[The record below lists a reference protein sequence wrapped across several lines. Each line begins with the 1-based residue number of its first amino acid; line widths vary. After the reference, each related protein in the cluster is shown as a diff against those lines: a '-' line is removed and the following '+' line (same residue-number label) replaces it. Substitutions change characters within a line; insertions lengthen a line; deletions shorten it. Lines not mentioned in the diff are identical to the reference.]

1 MPSVSTAAPPTICKP
16 SGFATSNPMK
26 RLLFAAA
33 LIGLAGPAS
42 AQSFDSSFGD
52 LSQDSPTGI
61 ADVQALASGG
71 ALAASPTQDSPFFGN
86 PAHLAHSPMFGF
98 TLVGASAGAG
108 GNFRETYSFY
118 RDELGPAI
126 EDGLEEI
133 RENDPERLDSLYSSA
148 FRVGRS
154 QKTADIALL
163 APSLRVRTGPVA
175 IGVGAFGRAVSR
187 ARIVDAGAGLPAI
200 DAYAQGDVLVPAVV
214 AVRVPGAPFDLSLGA
229 SATYLQRR
237 ITAKSE
243 VLDAID
249 PDNEKVHLLKGQTIR
264 LAAGAY
270 VRNVLVPGV
279 DLGVSVT
286 DVGGNVELERER
298 SVTIEGSGD
307 MTPDDDAEI
316 AALITRFEERG
327 AQPVV
332 RVGAAYSVP
341 LPPMSGLFVKDVR
354 FAADY
359 TTASTSSFDQSFQA
373 GIRAGATATFLSFL
387 NLRAGVSQ
395 GMPSA
400 GAGLHTKV
408 AQLDVATYGVED
420 GRLLGQAP
428 RRAYALQL
436 RFGLF

>member
-1 MPSVSTAAPPTICKP
+1 
-16 SGFATSNPMK
+16 MK
-26 RLLFAAA
+26 RLLLAAA
-33 LIGLAGPAS
+33 LAVPLAVAPVA

-71 ALAASPTQDSPFFGN
+71 AFAASPTQDSPFFGN

-108 GNFRETYSFY
+108 GNFRETYDFY

-126 EDGLEEI
+126 EDGLDVI
-133 RENDPERLDSLYSSA
+133 RDNDPERLDSLYSA
-148 FRVGRS
+148 ALRVGRS
-154 QKTADIALL
+154 QKTADMALL
-163 APSLRVRTGPVA
+163 APSLRLRTGPVA
-175 IGVGAFGRAVSR
+175 LGIGAFGHAVSR
-187 ARIVDAGAGLPAI
+187 ARILDAGAGLPAI
-200 DAYAQGDVLVPAVV
+200 DAYAQGDLLIPAVV
-214 AVRVPGAPFDLSLGA
+214 AARIPGAPFGLSIGA

-249 PDNEKVHLLKGQTIR
+249 PDNEKVHLLKGQTVR
-264 LAAGAY
+264 FAAGAY
-270 VRNVLVPGV
+270 ARNVLVPGI

-307 MTPDDDAEI
+307 MTPDDDEEI
-316 AALITRFEERG
+316 ASLITRFEERG
-327 AQPVV
+327 AQPVI

-341 LPPMSGLFVKDVR
+341 LPPMSGLLIKDVR

-359 TTASTSSFDQSFQA
+359 TTASTASFDQSFQA
-373 GIRAGATATFLSFL
+373 GLRAGATATFASFL

>member
-1 MPSVSTAAPPTICKP
+1 
-16 SGFATSNPMK
+16 MK
-26 RLLFAAA
+26 RLLTAAVLLA
-33 LIGLAGPAS
+33 LASPAS
-42 AQSFDSSFGD
+42 AQSFESSFGD

-61 ADVQALASGG
+61 TDVQALASGG

-108 GNFRETYSFY
+108 GNFRETYDFI
-118 RDELGPAI
+118 RNELEPAFDQGI
-126 EDGLEEI
+126 EDI

-148 FRVGRS
+148 LRVGRS
-154 QKTADIALL
+154 QKTADIAVL
-163 APSLRVRTGPVA
+163 APSLRIRTGPVA
-175 IGVGAFGRAVSR
+175 VGVGAFGRAVSR
-187 ARIVDAGAGLPAI
+187 ARILDAGAGLPAV
-200 DAYAQGDVLVPAVV
+200 DAYAQGDVLIPAVV
-214 AVRVPGAPFDLSLGA
+214 AARIPGAPFDLSIGA

-249 PDNEKVHLLKGQTIR
+249 PDNEKVHLLKGQTVR

-270 VRNVLVPGV
+270 VRNVVVPGI

-286 DVGGNVELERER
+286 DIGGNVELERER
-298 SVTIEGSGD
+298 SVAIGSDD

-316 AALITRFEERG
+316 AALVTRFEERG
-327 AQPVV
+327 AKPVV

-341 LPPMSGLFVKDVR
+341 LPPMSGLLIKDIR

-373 GIRAGATATFLSFL
+373 GIRAGATATFASFL

>member
-1 MPSVSTAAPPTICKP
+1 
-16 SGFATSNPMK
+16 MK
-26 RLLFAAA
+26 RLLTAAA
-33 LIGLAGPAS
+33 LLALASPVS
-42 AQSFDSSFGD
+42 AQSFESSFGD

-71 ALAASPTQDSPFFGN
+71 AFAASPTQDSPFFGN

-108 GNFRETYSFY
+108 GNFRETYDFI
-118 RDELGPAI
+118 RNELEPAFDQGI
-126 EDGLEEI
+126 EDI

-148 FRVGRS
+148 LRVGRS
-154 QKTADIALL
+154 QKTADIAVL
-163 APSLRVRTGPVA
+163 APSLRLRTGPVA
-175 IGVGAFGRAVSR
+175 VGVGAFGRAVSR
-187 ARIVDAGAGLPAI
+187 ARILDAGAGLPAV
-200 DAYAQGDVLVPAVV
+200 DAYAQGDVLIPAVV
-214 AVRVPGAPFDLSLGA
+214 AARIPGAPFDLSLGA

-249 PDNEKVHLLKGQTIR
+249 PDNEKVHLLKGQTVR

-270 VRNVLVPGV
+270 VRNVIVPGI

-286 DVGGNVELERER
+286 DIGGNVELERER
-298 SVTIEGSGD
+298 SVAIGSDD

-316 AALITRFEERG
+316 AALVTRFEERG

-341 LPPMSGLFVKDVR
+341 LPPMSGLLIKDIR

-373 GIRAGATATFLSFL
+373 GIRAGATATFASFL

>member
-1 MPSVSTAAPPTICKP
+1 MRHFLLIAALAAP
-16 SGFATSNPMK
+16 
-26 RLLFAAA
+26 
-33 LIGLAGPAS
+33 LAVAPVA
-42 AQSFDSSFGD
+42 AQSFESSFGD

-61 ADVQALASGG
+61 TDVQALASGG
-71 ALAASPTQDSPFFGN
+71 TLAASPTQDSPFFGN

-108 GNFRETYSFY
+108 GNFRETYDFV
-118 RDELGPAI
+118 RNDLEPALDQGI
-126 EDGLEEI
+126 EDI
-133 RENDPERLDSLYSSA
+133 RANDPERLDSLYSTA
-148 FRVGRS
+148 LRVGRS
-154 QKTADIALL
+154 QKTADIAVL

-175 IGVGAFGRAVSR
+175 VGVGAFGRAVSR
-187 ARIVDAGAGLPAI
+187 ARILDAGAGLPAV

-214 AVRVPGAPFDLSLGA
+214 AVRVPGAPFDLSVGA

-270 VRNVLVPGV
+270 VRNVIVPGI

-286 DVGGNVELERER
+286 DIGGNVELERER
-298 SVTIEGSGD
+298 SVAIGSDD

-332 RVGAAYSVP
+332 RVGAAYSIP
-341 LPPMSGLFVKDVR
+341 MPPMSGLLVKDVR
-354 FAADY
+354 FAVDY
-359 TTASTSSFDQSFQA
+359 TSASTASFDQSFQA
-373 GIRAGATATFLSFL
+373 GLRAGATATFASFL